1 MITVS
6 ELKFNFNALATENL
20 YLAVDKILRLGRGW
34 EPSICGSIM
43 FEQQLTT
50 TWYKYAKMAETNTN
64 ASPNLIVSA
73 SGSEFE
79 NPLK

>member
-34 EPSICGSIM
+34 EPPICGSKM
-43 FEQQLTT
+43 FERLPRPHLT
-50 TWYKYAKMAETNTN
+50 
-64 ASPNLIVSA
+64 
-73 SGSEFE
+73 
-79 NPLK
+79 